1 MTNHR
6 ADAFRKSYQ
15 NLQLWP
21 LVTPEKIR
29 DFRVEYGQD
38 LLEQLTQLVED
49 CSPNNNKIIFT
60 GHRGSGKSTLLG
72 KFSQEMENKFF
83 VVLFSIA
90 DLIEGSDVN
99 HVNILFAMAVML
111 MEKAETQHI
120 EIGNKTKQAFY
131 EWFSKH
137 TKIESRDISFSN
149 EIETTGQ
156 VGSDLW
162 FVKFFAKIK
171 ATLKANK
178 VIRDE
183 IKTEFAQRFSDLV
196 DRVNDIAIAIQA
208 ASGKEVLVIIDD
220 LDKLPL
226 EVVETIYSNN
236 LNAFFQPQFRIIYT
250 IPMATTRD
258 KNLRGIIRDATNN
271 RILSMWATKFFARG
285 QDKNPDAVA
294 KQEMVDIFAEV
305 LQKRLNEELIEA
317 DVMEQ
322 LIIKSGGALR
332 ELIRLASR
340 CCEHCLM
347 QLRRTPDA
355 QDLKIT
361 TEILQKA
368 VTDLRI
374 EFTEPLGEN
383 DLDILLQIYDKNTP
397 QDGMDQVFLDLLH
410 TLYIL
415 EYRNDDVW
423 FGLHP
428 IVREILLRRELR

>member
-29 DFRVEYGQD
+29 DFRVEYGQEV
-38 LLEQLTQLVED
+38 LEQLTQLVED

-72 KFSQEMENKFF
+72 QFSLDMKDKYF
-83 VVLFSIA
+83 VVRFSIA
-90 DLIEGSDVN
+90 DMIEMYDVN
-99 HVNILFAMAVML
+99 HINILFAMAVKL
-111 MEKAETQHI
+111 MEEAETQKAK
-120 EIGNKTKQAFY
+120 IGNKTKQAFY
-131 EWFSKH
+131 EWFSEH
-137 TKIESRDISFSN
+137 TKTETRDISFIN
-149 EIETTGQ
+149 EIETTVKAGA
-156 VGSDLW
+156 DAW
-162 FVKFFAKIK
+162 FIKFFAQLKD
-171 ATLKANK
+171 TLKANE

-183 IKTEFAQRFSDLV
+183 IKKTFARRISELV

-208 ASGKEVLVIIDD
+208 ASEKEVLVIIDD

-236 LNAFFQPQFRIIYT
+236 LNALFQPQFRIIYT

>member
-1 MTNHR
+1 
-6 ADAFRKSYQ
+6 
-15 NLQLWP
+15 
-21 LVTPEKIR
+21 
-29 DFRVEYGQD
+29 
-38 LLEQLTQLVED
+38 
-49 CSPNNNKIIFT
+49 
-60 GHRGSGKSTLLG
+60 
-72 KFSQEMENKFF
+72 
-83 VVLFSIA
+83 
-90 DLIEGSDVN
+90 
-99 HVNILFAMAVML
+99 MAVML

-236 LNAFFQPQFRIIYT
+236 LNALFQPQFRIIYT

-305 LQKRLNEELIEA
+305 LKKRLNEELIEA

>member
-29 DFRVEYGQD
+29 DFRVEYGQEV
-38 LLEQLTQLVED
+38 LEQLTQLVED
-49 CSPNNNKIIFT
+49 CSANNNKIIFT

-72 KFSQEMENKFF
+72 QFSLEMKDKYF
-83 VVLFSIA
+83 VVRFSIA
-90 DLIEGSDVN
+90 DMIEMYDVN
-99 HVNILFAMAVML
+99 HINILFAMAVKL
-111 MEKAETQHI
+111 MEEAETQKVK
-120 EIGNKTKQAFY
+120 IGNKTKQAFY
-131 EWFSKH
+131 EWFSEH
-137 TKIESRDISFSN
+137 TKTETRDISFIN
-149 EIETTGQ
+149 EIETTVKAGA
-156 VGSDLW
+156 DAW
-162 FVKFFAKIK
+162 FVKFFAQLKD
-171 ATLKANK
+171 TLKANE

-183 IKTEFAQRFSDLV
+183 IKKTFARRISELV

-208 ASGKEVLVIIDD
+208 ASKKQILVIIDD

-226 EVVETIYSNN
+226 EVVETVYRKNITP
-236 LNAFFQPQFRIIYT
+236 LFQPHFRIIYT
-250 IPMATTRD
+250 IPMTAMRD
-258 KNLRGIIRDATNN
+258 KVLRGIISGATNN
-271 RILSMWATKFFARG
+271 RILCMWATKFFSKG
-285 QDKNPDAVA
+285 QDKIPEAIPKTEAV
-294 KQEMVDIFAEV
+294 KLFSEV
-305 LQKRLNEELIEA
+305 LQKRLPRELMEENVA
-317 DVMEQ
+317 EQ
-322 LIIKSGGALR
+322 LILKSGGALR

-347 QLRRTPDA
+347 QLRRNPDL

-374 EFTEPLGEN
+374 EFTESLGQN
-383 DLDILLQIYDKNTP
+383 DMDILLQIYDKNLP
-397 QDGMDQVFLDLLH
+397 KDGMNQLFLDLLH

-428 IVREILLRRELR
+428 IVREILLRRELI